1 MNRVKIKKIVKI
13 VLVGIVALSFIACE
27 NNQTTNKKE
36 VKYTAS
42 LPIPESG
49 KLREMGLVGL
59 WYDAKKDPIT
69 ATKIGYAYSEELK
82 DYDKAIKWYKY
93 SNSMKPTGT
102 NSNYMCYAYQMKK
115 DYKTAIKWCEN
126 AIKLGSDEALI
137 GLGFSYSKLENY
149 KEAIKWYLK
158 ASKNNHPDSMIN
170 LGSTYTKLKDNEN
183 AEKWYKKAINK
194 NDLEAYQGIAK
205 LYHDNIKDDIN
216 ASAYAI
222 ALINTKYTKNSVL
235 KLLKSTWKIP
245 NETIKKGYELQLNS
259 DEFPIKYKGKLG
271 LDDE

>member
-1 MNRVKIKKIVKI
+1 MIKKIVKI
-13 VLVGIVALSFIACE
+13 VLVGIIALSFISCE

-42 LPIPESG
+42 LPMPKVNENHINKYF
-49 KLREMGLVGL
+49 KLSELSS
-59 WYDAKKDPIT
+59 AKKDPIP

-126 AIKLGSDEALI
+126 AIKLGNDEALLL
-137 GLGFSYSKLENY
+137 LGNAYTELKKYKESIKWIKKAYEKNNPDSAINLGYSYSKLGDYN
-149 KEAIKWYLK
+149 
-158 ASKNNHPDSMIN
+158 
-170 LGSTYTKLKDNEN
+170 N
-183 AEKWYKKAINK
+183 AEKWYKIAIK
-194 NDLEAYQGIAK
+194 NNDYEAYKNIST
-205 LYHDNIKDDIN
+205 LYNEKIKDN
-216 ASAYAI
+216 VKASAYAI
-222 ALINTKYTKNSVL
+222 AVINTKYSKPSVL
-235 KLLKSTWKIP
+235 NVLKNEMNIP

>member
-13 VLVGIVALSFIACE
+13 VLVGIIALSFIACE

-36 VKYTAS
+36 VKYKSS

-49 KLREMGLVGL
+49 KLREMGLVGF
-59 WYDAKKDPIT
+59 WYDAKTDPSA

-126 AIKLGSDEALI
+126 AIKLGNDEALLL
-137 GLGFSYSKLENY
+137 LGNAYTELKKYKESIKWIKKAYEKNNPDSAINLGYSYSKLGDYN
-149 KEAIKWYLK
+149 
-158 ASKNNHPDSMIN
+158 
-170 LGSTYTKLKDNEN
+170 N
-183 AEKWYKKAINK
+183 AEKWYKIAIK
-194 NDLEAYQGIAK
+194 NNDYEAYKNIST
-205 LYHDNIKDDIN
+205 LYNEKIKDN
-216 ASAYAI
+216 VKASAYAI
-222 ALINTKYTKNSVL
+222 AVINTKYSKSSVL
-235 KLLKSTWKIP
+235 NVLKNEMNIP

>member
-1 MNRVKIKKIVKI
+1 MNRVKKIIKI
-13 VLVGIVALSFIACE
+13 VLVGIIALSFIACE

-59 WYDAKKDPIT
+59 WYDAKTDPIP

-170 LGSTYTKLKDNEN
+170 LGSTYTKLKDNVN

-235 KLLKSTWKIP
+235 KLLKSTWNIP
-245 NETIKKGYELQLNS
+245 NKTIKKGYELQLNS